1 MKKMMAPILYA
12 GALLF
17 YSGLTSLADKVAQDS
32 IGGSPSSKVG
42 PPERPYYLTGD
53 EDVWKSFPAKPALG
67 SAVDQ
72 ADLLITLS
80 VQASRSEDQ
89 KNEALRDRKYS
100 IKLVTD
106 VIDADFEA
114 KYPDVF
120 KVLANAD
127 IDSYFVNTMIKKA
140 NARLRPFVQHPT
152 LVLPLFDVGD
162 FSYPSGHASG
172 TELQARILARLF
184 PKEKDALLNRARQ
197 IADSRV
203 VAGVHYASDTEA
215 GLALGDLLLTEI
227 EAQPRFQKD
236 MDAAVAKD
244 QLPGN

>member
-1 MKKMMAPILYA
+1 
-12 GALLF
+12 
-17 YSGLTSLADKVAQDS
+17 
-32 IGGSPSSKVG
+32 
-42 PPERPYYLTGD
+42 
-53 EDVWKSFPAKPALG
+53 
-67 SAVDQ
+67 
-72 ADLLITLS
+72 
-80 VQASRSEDQ
+80 
-89 KNEALRDRKYS
+89 
-100 IKLVTD
+100 VTD

-172 TELQARILARLF
+172 TQLQVRILARLF
-184 PKEKDALLNRARQ
+184 PKEKDALLNRVRQ

-215 GLALGDLLLTEI
+215 GLALGDLLFIEI